1 MIHLGTA
8 VNVHVQALNRDFEG
22 RVARFAEDVNQETRT
37 MHTEVDVRNPDRT
50 LVPGMYADVN
60 LTLAKKNDVL
70 TVPVQAVTRN
80 GSRAS
85 VLIVDPRNRIEER
98 DVQLGMEGA
107 DLVEVLSGVNSGD
120 RVVIGSRSEYR
131 TGQQVIPKVIA
142 ENKEAQF

>member
-1 MIHLGTA
+1 
-8 VNVHVQALNRDFEG
+8 
-22 RVARFAEDVNQETRT
+22 VNQETRT
-37 MHTEVDVRNPDRT
+37 MHTEVDVPNHDGS

-60 LTLAKKNDVL
+60 LTLARKNDVL
-70 TVPVQAVTRN
+70 TVPIQAVTRD

-107 DLVEVLSGVNSGD
+107 NLIEVISGVSSGD

-131 TGQQVIPKVIA
+131 TGQQVIPKIMA
-142 ENKEAQF
+142 ENREAQF